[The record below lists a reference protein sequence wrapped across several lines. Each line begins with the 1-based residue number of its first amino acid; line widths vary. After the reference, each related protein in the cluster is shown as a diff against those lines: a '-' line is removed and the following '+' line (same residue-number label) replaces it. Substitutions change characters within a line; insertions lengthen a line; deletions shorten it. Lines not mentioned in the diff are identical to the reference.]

1 MSELVCTILIVE
13 DNSIDREHYRR
24 SLLADSSCD
33 YQLLEATSVSE
44 GLSLCRS
51 KDIDA
56 ILLDYCLP
64 DENGLSFL
72 SALRSESNGSSP
84 PVVMVT
90 GEGDERIAIE
100 AMKLGAEDYLPKR
113 HLTAVLLQETMRST
127 IEKSALRRQLKA
139 TEADRIEIEFE
150 RDRFFDLSLDLMAIA
165 TIDGY
170 YLRLNP
176 AWEKTVG
183 FTRGELMAE
192 PYLYWVHP
200 DDRSATSVVGQS
212 LSDGGIVM
220 SFENRHLCKD
230 GSYRW
235 LSWNSSPYEGKDIVY
250 AVARDITE
258 KKEAELIRQKNE
270 ETIRFQLAEIE
281 MIYSTAPIGLCSI
294 DLDLRF
300 VRINEHLAKIDGLS
314 IEDHIG
320 RSIRE
325 VIPGVADQL
334 EPVYRQVIESRK
346 PIVDME
352 VHGSTLD
359 QPTVMRDWIV
369 SYYPQILPDGRVIGV
384 NSMVQEITDRKKTLA
399 TLEERNQE
407 LNRFAHVVSHDLKA
421 PLRAV
426 SNLSQWIEDDL
437 EGLLPADTQY
447 QMTLLR
453 HRVDR
458 MAATIDGLLDYACIG
473 QSSTLPEEFSVAE
486 LLTEA
491 IDSLAPPPAFSIV
504 ISSHLPTLTTHR
516 LRLFQV
522 FANLIGNAIK
532 HHDRSDGS
540 LHISGKDCGD
550 LYEFTLTDDGPGIDP
565 EHHEKIFAIFQSI
578 NPQNSPDSTGIGLSI
593 VKKIV
598 ETEGGTIRLESQLG
612 QGATFYFTWPM

>member
-1 MSELVCTILIVE
+1 MIELTCTVLIVE

-44 GLSLCRS
+44 GLALCRS

-72 SALRSESNGSSP
+72 SALRSEKNGSSP
-84 PVVMVT
+84 PVIMVT

-113 HLTAVLLQETMRST
+113 HLTPVLLQETMRNT
-127 IEKSALRRQLKA
+127 IEKVALRRQLKA
-139 TEADRIEIEFE
+139 IQAELDT
-150 RDRFFDLSLDLMAIA
+150 DRFFDLSIDLMTIA
-165 TIDGY
+165 SADGY
-170 YLRLNP
+170 YLRMNP

-183 FTRGELMAE
+183 FTRAELMAE
-192 PYLYWVHP
+192 PYAHWVHP
-200 DDRSATSVVGQS
+200 DDRSATLEAGQL
-212 LSDGGIVM
+212 LSDGGVVVN
-220 SFENRHLCKD
+220 FENRHLCKD

-235 LSWNSSPYEGKDIVY
+235 LSWNSSPYEGGNIVY
-250 AVARDITE
+250 AMARDVTE
-258 KKEAELIRQKNE
+258 QKQAERLLRKNE
-270 ETIRFQLAEIE
+270 ETIQTQLAEIE

-300 VRINEHLAKIDGLS
+300 VRINEHLAEIDGLS

-320 RSIRE
+320 RTIRD
-325 VIPGVADQL
+325 VIPGIADQL
-334 EPVYRQVIESRK
+334 EPLYRQVIESRE
-346 PIVDME
+346 PIVDVE
-352 VHGSTLD
+352 VHGATLHH
-359 QPTVMRDWIV
+359 PTVMRDWIV

-384 NSMVQEITDRKKTLA
+384 NSMVQEITERKKTLA

-473 QSSTLPEEFSVAE
+473 QSNTLPEEFSVAE

-491 IDSLAPPPAFSIV
+491 IDSLAPPPDFNIV

-522 FANLIGNAIK
+522 FANLIGNAIR

-540 LHISGKDCGD
+540 LHISGQDCGD
-550 LYEFTLTDDGPGIDP
+550 FYEFTLTDDGPGIDP

-612 QGATFYFTWPM
+612 QGATFYFTWPR